1 VAIDFQAEGLL
12 KGKRGKAREARA
24 ELLSELVSEGATLE
38 ELRRAVEE
46 DRLILLPVE
55 RLLEGG
61 GPRYTSAEVA
71 ERVGIEIEVL
81 RFLRRAIGLPTP
93 REGEAAFTEADVEAA
108 RRVKAMLDAGLPVDE
123 MLEVTR
129 AMGVSMSQVTAASR
143 GLVGRAMVRPGDTEL
158 DVARRYLAAAQA
170 LRPLMGPTLE
180 YFFDLHLREQLRN
193 DAFGGAELAAGRA
206 ARSEDVAACFADLVG
221 FTRFGERLDP
231 EDLGALVGRLGELAA
246 DVAVAPVRLV
256 KMIGDAAMLVSS
268 DTRALL
274 DAALS
279 LVDAAESEDFPELR
293 AGVAHGGAVPRAG
306 DWYGRP
312 VNLASRITA
321 IARPGSVLC
330 AAEVR
335 DVASDGY
342 RWSYAGRR
350 RLKGIDA
357 TIELFRVRRDAEGEA
372 GASGR
377 SGRL

>member
-12 KGKRGKAREARA
+12 KGKRGRAREARA

-46 DRLILLPVE
+46 DRLVLLPVE

-71 ERVGIEIEVL
+71 ERVGIEVEVL

-108 RRVKAMLDAGLPVDE
+108 RRVKSMLDAGLPVDE

-193 DAFGGAELAAGRA
+193 DAFGGAELASGRA
-206 ARSEDVAACFADLVG
+206 ARSEEVAACFADLVG

-231 EDLGALVGRLGELAA
+231 EDLGTLVGRLGELAA

-274 DAALS
+274 DAALA
-279 LVDAAESEDFPELR
+279 LVAAAESEDFPELR

-350 RLKGIDA
+350 RLKGIGG
-357 TIELFRVRRDAEGEA
+357 TIELFRVRRDVETG
-372 GASGR
+372 SG
-377 SGRL
+377 G